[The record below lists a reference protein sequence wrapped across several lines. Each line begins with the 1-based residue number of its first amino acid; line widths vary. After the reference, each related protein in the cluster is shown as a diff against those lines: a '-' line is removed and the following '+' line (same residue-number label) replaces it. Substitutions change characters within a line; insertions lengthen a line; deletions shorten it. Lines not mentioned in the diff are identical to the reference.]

1 MSSSFSHHTVYLI
14 VREISFT
21 LTSKSREAQKEKTNQ
36 QKDKFVSLID
46 GMTNY
51 CLDSLC
57 FDFR

>member
-14 VREISFT
+14 VREISFPLT
-21 LTSKSREAQKEKTNQ
+21 LKSREAQKEGTNQ

-46 GMTNY
+46 DMTNY